1 MDVINV
7 AQRLPDQLRQRL
19 ARLPWRQP
27 SQDRGFDRRLIL
39 PMALGA
45 VLNPINSTMLAVAL
59 VPIGAALGAPAS
71 QTAWLVSGLYL
82 ATAVGQP
89 VTGRLID
96 LYGPRRLFLA
106 GATLVSA
113 GGLLGALTPSIWL
126 PVIVRVVLAGY
137 LRGLPGRD
145 VDDPPRGRA
154 YRPRQPGGH
163 PDAARGLH
171 PDHRDHR
178 IEPGRADRHR
188 RLAGHFRRQRS
199 HSRWRV

>member
-7 AQRLPDQLRQRL
+7 AQRLPDQLRQPTRAPTVAAAEPGL
-19 ARLPWRQP
+19 RV
-27 SQDRGFDRRLIL
+27 DRRLIL

-106 GATLVSA
+106 GATLVGA
-113 GGLLGALTPSIWL
+113 GGLLGALAPSIWL
-126 PVIVRVVLAGY
+126 PVIARVVLAGY

-163 PDAARGLH
+163 PDAARGLP

-178 IEPGRADRHR
+178 TEPGRADRHR
-188 RLAGHFRRQRS
+188 RLAGPLS
-199 HSRWRV
+199 PSTLHSRWRV

>member
-1 MDVINV
+1 VDVINV

-96 LYGPRRLFLA
+96 LYG
-106 GATLVSA
+106 S
-113 GGLLGALTPSIWL
+113 GGCFWP
-126 PVIVRVVLAGY
+126 
-137 LRGLPGRD
+137 
-145 VDDPPRGRA
+145 
-154 YRPRQPGGH
+154 
-163 PDAARGLH
+163 
-171 PDHRDHR
+171 
-178 IEPGRADRHR
+178 EPH
-188 RLAGHFRRQRS
+188 
-199 HSRWRV
+199 